1 MRKVYFLIIFCTFL
15 ALCLTSCIDVEERYD
30 FKADGSCNVAYNF
43 DMSHAVAVLMNLMP
57 DSIKSTPQFNM
68 RKDTSINFYTALPDS
83 AQQKLSQQ
91 EIDLAKKSTLNVNMN
106 LQKNIMKVSIDH
118 QAKNPTEL
126 QYYLQ
131 NLTKLTRNSQL
142 KTVTQTTKNIKEL
155 DAGQLIG
162 GEDFYIYEV
171 TSHRFCRIIDRSK
184 FNAFL
189 KRTQST
195 LAMAKALLIDA
206 PYKVVLNFAHPV
218 KKVNNPKAIV
228 SADRKHVTLVT
239 NIDEMIKNPSVTNLQ
254 VDY

>member
-1 MRKVYFLIIFCTFL
+1 MKKVYFLIIFLAFL
-15 ALCLTSCIDVEERYD
+15 TCLTSCVDVEERYD
-30 FKADGSCNVAYNF
+30 FKADGSCNVAFNF

-57 DSIKSTPQFNM
+57 DSVKSTPQFNM
-68 RKDTSINFYTALPDS
+68 RKDTSINFYAALPDS
-83 AQQKLSQQ
+83 SQRKLNTQQ
-91 EIDLAKKSTLNVNMN
+91 IDLARKSTLNVNMN
-106 LQKNIMKVSIDH
+106 LQKNVMKVSINH
-118 QAKNPTEL
+118 QAKNASEL

-131 NLTKLTRNSQL
+131 NLTKLARNSQL
-142 KTVTQTTKNIKEL
+142 RTVTQTTKNIKEL
-155 DAGQLIG
+155 DAGQVIG

-171 TSHRFCRIIDRSK
+171 TSHRFCRIIDKSK

-189 KRTQST
+189 KKTQST

-206 PYKVVLNFAHPV
+206 PYKVVLNFAKPV